1 MNKIKE
7 TKNQAKFVAQSFLDF
22 DPSVNLSSQ
31 YCTMMVRSSI
41 PTLLLMNHWPRP
53 LADDM
58 IDSTTALPQA
68 HDEIRAQVEETGD
81 LLIRVVTWNQEA
93 KEPPT
98 PETLVKHLFPECM
111 YHIIVVGTQECE
123 NTFAKSIIFP
133 TKEKWESTLHIALGP
148 EYDPI
153 RSHSLQASHIIAFAH
168 KSVLPLISNVRSH
181 AVPTGIAETMGN
193 KGGVGISMSIGDSTF
208 AFLNAHLAAHHHQR
222 ATEHRVREFR
232 KISKGMAT
240 NLSQQKDGN
249 NIGSS
254 NSTGSSS
261 NYFDCATDVLAT
273 DHNNI
278 DEEVLLDDGE
288 IISSGPYSQYHH
300 HHHHN
305 DDHRTDAGPLLNP
318 LVELFNFVFW
328 FGDLN
333 FRINGTREV
342 VDGMLENHMHDA
354 LLCND
359 ELTMLLRFN
368 RIFAGFAEGPLNF
381 FPTYKFDYM
390 SDHYDS
396 SHKRRV
402 PSWTDR
408 IIFKSDANIQ
418 LLSYCSAPS
427 IRSSDHR
434 PVYATFSCRINVDNN
449 QKHEIPSAAIG
460 ERTGSSWETKNE
472 GCCVQ

>member
-1 MNKIKE
+1 MN
-7 TKNQAKFVAQSFLDF
+7 N
-22 DPSVNLSSQ
+22 
-31 YCTMMVRSSI
+31 
-41 PTLLLMNHWPRP
+41 WPRP
-53 LADDM
+53 LADDA
-58 IDSTTALPQA
+58 IASTNALPQT
-68 HDEIRAQVEETGD
+68 HDEIRTQLEETGD
-81 LLIRVVTWNQEA
+81 LLIRVITWNQEA
-93 KEPPT
+93 KETPT
-98 PETLVKHLFPECM
+98 PEILAKHLFPECM

-123 NTFAKSIIFP
+123 NTFAKSIFVP
-133 TKEKWESTLHIALGP
+133 AKEKWESTLQKALGS
-148 EYDPI
+148 EYTAI

-193 KGGVGISMSIGDSTF
+193 KGGVGISVSIGDSTF

-222 ATEHRVREFR
+222 ATEHRIREFC

-240 NLSQQKDGN
+240 NLSQQKDDS

-254 NSTGSSS
+254 NSTGSS
-261 NYFDCATDVLAT
+261 NYVDCTTDVLAT
-273 DHNNI
+273 TDHDI

-288 IISSGPYSQYHH
+288 IILPGPYSQYHH

-305 DDHRTDAGPLLNP
+305 NKDLRTDAGPILNP
-318 LVELFNFVFW
+318 LIELFDFVVW

-368 RIFAGFAEGPLNF
+368 RIFTGFAEGPLNF

-408 IIFKSDANIQ
+408 IIFKSDANIEV
-418 LLSYCSAPS
+418 LSYCSAPR

-434 PVYATFSCRINVDNN
+434 PVFATFRGRIKVDNN
-449 QKHEIPSAAIG
+449 KKYEIPSAAIG
-460 ERTGSSWETKNE
+460 GGGSSWETKNE
-472 GCCVQ
+472 GCCMQ

>member
-1 MNKIKE
+1 MN
-7 TKNQAKFVAQSFLDF
+7 N
-22 DPSVNLSSQ
+22 
-31 YCTMMVRSSI
+31 
-41 PTLLLMNHWPRP
+41 WPRP
-53 LADDM
+53 LADDA
-58 IDSTTALPQA
+58 IASTNAFPQT

-98 PETLVKHLFPECM
+98 PEILVKYLFPECM

-133 TKEKWESTLHIALGP
+133 TKEKWEATLKLSLGP
-148 EYDPI
+148 EYDAI

-168 KSVLPLISNVRSH
+168 KSILPLISNVRSH

-232 KISKGMAT
+232 KISKDMAT

-254 NSTGSSS
+254 NSTGSGS
-261 NYFDCATDVLAT
+261 NYFDCTTDGLAT
-273 DHNNI
+273 DHTNI

-300 HHHHN
+300 HHHN
-305 DDHRTDAGPLLNP
+305 DDHRTDAGPILNP
-318 LVELFNFVFW
+318 LIELFDFVFW

-359 ELTMLLRFN
+359 ELTMLLRSLRFIAQTTSTIVDGSHN
-368 RIFAGFAEGPLNF
+368 LQIRCK
-381 FPTYKFDYM
+381 Y
-390 SDHYDS
+390 S
-396 SHKRRV
+396 SLV
-402 PSWTDR
+402 
-408 IIFKSDANIQ
+408 
-418 LLSYCSAPS
+418 LLLCTKYS
-427 IRSSDHR
+427 I
-434 PVYATFSCRINVDNN
+434 
-449 QKHEIPSAAIG
+449 K
-460 ERTGSSWETKNE
+460 
-472 GCCVQ
+472 